1 MLTSLIY
8 FPYTLNVLNRGNGI
22 VTVCFCG
29 NIGFLCVFAGLYCF
43 NGFHWILRSFIGFT
57 VLRCFP
63 HWT

>member
-29 NIGFLCVFAGLYCF
+29 NIGFLCVFCRF
-43 NGFHWILRSFIGFT
+43 
-57 VLRCFP
+57 VLF
-63 HWT
+63 